1 MGREVMQKDEGITAR
16 RITRPARPAAGGDAS
31 RSSLLGATAV
41 VLASADEGRDYL
53 AHFAPFVIDRLKR
66 WPAGH
71 AVEPHRLSESLCEG
85 WGFPSIPSAVSLVL
99 LQRAAKEGVV
109 NAVERRFFPNHE
121 ALLAVPDLSEKKQA
135 LLAGLNALA
144 EAVVRYAADQHG
156 LTWTE
161 ERANGALERLT
172 EDFGA
177 ELATAR
183 REGGLAA
190 DPELGD
196 DEALAVVYGFARS
209 AVERDPENFERI
221 VAMVQGTMIANALYF
236 EDVRKLPNRLPELR
250 VYLDTSP
257 LLRALGLASDD
268 VVVAAKE
275 MLELMRSFKIPLFV
289 FSHTIDEM
297 TGILDRIAASLKRG
311 RTAPVEQGEL
321 TGRAREAIDAAVQA
335 GMTSGQVEA
344 MIANIE
350 SRLATLGVGRCELPA
365 HREAGHLDEQ
375 RLCQM
380 LGERIEY
387 RSKGPLV
394 KDQDSLAAIDRLRGT
409 HRPRDLARTRAVFV
423 TANRAVAATSRAFFK
438 EEGRDAPIPHCL
450 TDVALTAQLWVRSS
464 SRKPE
469 LPKRLLIADCYS
481 ALGPGPALWERW
493 VSHIVKLRERN
504 QLSEEQLQ
512 TLIYHQQTKA
522 LLYEVVRG
530 KPENVSDD
538 TVAEVLARYEA
549 EIRRPTEDESKAAQA
564 TSEAE
569 HLRLNEQV
577 SELSRWRDD
586 HEAALE
592 RARRRQA
599 QRRRVARR
607 AAGLTGALVIAAAYL
622 VLALDGKISGGVWWA
637 TSTTLLVLGCA
648 GSVSVGFRRGWRA
661 PIAVLIAAGGLS
673 ALWANVFGVAN
684 ESKQT
689 TVAPAMQSPSSSSG
703 SSSHR

>member
-1 MGREVMQKDEGITAR
+1 MGREMVQKDGEITVR
-16 RITRPARPAAGGDAS
+16 RITRQARPAGGEPV

-53 AHFAPFVIDRLKR
+53 GHFAPFVIDELKR
-66 WPAGH
+66 WPVGH
-71 AVEPHRLSESLCEG
+71 AVEPHHLSAALCEG
-85 WGFPSIPSAVSLVL
+85 WGFPSVPSAVALVL
-99 LQRAAKEGVV
+99 LQRAGTEGIV
-109 NAVERRFFPNHE
+109 NAVERQFFPNHE

-135 LLAGLNALA
+135 LLAGLNALTD
-144 EAVVRYAADQHG
+144 AVVRYAADQHG
-156 LTWTE
+156 LAWTE
-161 ERANGALERLT
+161 EKASGALERLT

-190 DPELGD
+190 DPQLGD
-196 DEALAVVYGFARS
+196 DEALAVVYGFARG

-257 LLRALGLASDD
+257 LLRALGLASEE
-268 VVVAAKE
+268 VVLAAQE

-289 FSHTIDEM
+289 FSHTVDEM
-297 TGILDRIAASLKRG
+297 TGVLDGIAASLKRG
-311 RTAPVEQGEL
+311 RKAPVEQAGL

-344 MIANIE
+344 LAANIE
-350 SRLATLGVGRCELPA
+350 NRLAELGVRRCELPA

-375 RLCQM
+375 RLCDM
-380 LGERIEY
+380 LEERVEY
-387 RSKGPLV
+387 RSKGPLL
-394 KDQDSLAAIDRLRGT
+394 KDQDSLAAVDRLRGRD
-409 HRPRDLARTRAVFV
+409 RPRDLARTRAVFV
-423 TANRAVAATSRAFFK
+423 TANAAVASTSRAFFK
-438 EEGRDAPIPHCL
+438 AEGRDAPIPHCL

-464 SRKPE
+464 SRKPD

-504 QLSEEQLQ
+504 QLSDEQLQ

-522 LLYEVVRG
+522 LLYEVARG

-549 EIRRPTEDESKAAQA
+549 EIRRPTEDEAKEAQA
-564 TSEAE
+564 SSEE
-569 HLRLNEQV
+569 ERRRLSEQV
-577 SELSRWRDD
+577 SELNRWKEE
-586 HEAALE
+586 HEAQLE
-592 RARRRQA
+592 RERRDRVRRRRGA
-599 QRRRVARR
+599 RHVAGVAG
-607 AAGLTGALVIAAAYL
+607 AALTAAAYL
-622 VLALDGKISGGVWWA
+622 VLALMGKITGGFWWA
-637 TSTTLLVLGCA
+637 TSTTLLVLGCS
-648 GSVSVGFRRGWRA
+648 GSVSLGFRRGWKT
-661 PIAVLIAAGGLS
+661 PIAVLIAAGALS
-673 ALWANVFGVAN
+673 ALWANVFGVTN
-684 ESKQT
+684 EPKRPTAAPVKQAT
-689 TVAPAMQSPSSSSG
+689 PVSSG
-703 SSSHR
+703 SSRR